1 MDSNKDEAMRCVHL
15 AEAALKSGD
24 KQRALKFIKIAQRLD
39 HNVPIFELLI
49 ACENLKSANST
60 CDAKEMISDYSGEQV
75 RLVRE
80 IRRNNSDCYSI
91 LGVDKSCSFEEIK
104 KAYKKLSLKVHPDKN
119 KAPGSEEAFKIVCNA
134 FKCLSNEESRS
145 HYDQVS
151 CRKANGFNY
160 DDEYARKS
168 RRRRTAASYDVF
180 DENFNP
186 DEISGSFY
194 YGTKNNVFQTRQV
207 HRAKTVPRR
216 QGEQMFYRD
225 VLFLIVLLQTLF
237 IFLSLLLFLFSSSE
251 PQYSIRKT
259 YAYHVPMLIEKHG
272 IEYFVKSS
280 DFDHQ
285 FPHGSDARHK
295 IEENVLKSYK
305 SLLRRNCHIELQRR
319 QRSRFSSLPHCDRL
333 QSLEAT

>member
-1 MDSNKDEAMRCVHL
+1 MDSNKDEAMRCVQM

-24 KQRALKFIKIAQRLD
+24 KQRALKFIKFAQRLN
-39 HNVPIFELLI
+39 HNVPIFELLT
-49 ACENLKSANST
+49 ACENLNNANST
-60 CDAKEMISDYSGEQV
+60 CDAKELPSDYSGEQV

-104 KAYKKLSLKVHPDKN
+104 RAYRKLSLKVHPDKN
-119 KAPGSEEAFKIVCNA
+119 KAPGAEEAFKIVCNA

-151 CRKANGFNY
+151 CRKAKGFNY
-160 DDEYARKS
+160 VDEYARKS
-168 RRRRTAASYDVF
+168 RRRRTAASYDIYDDNF
-180 DENFNP
+180 DS

-194 YGTKNNVFQTRQV
+194 YGTKNNVFQARQV
-207 HRAKTVPRR
+207 HRAKTVPQRR
-216 QGEQMFYRD
+216 GEQVFYKD
-225 VLFLIVLLQTLF
+225 VLFLIILLQILF

-259 YAYHVPMLIEKHG
+259 CTYRVPMVMEKHG
-272 IEYFVKSS
+272 VEYFVKSL
-280 DFDHQ
+280 DFDHR
-285 FPHGSDARHK
+285 FPQGSDARHK

-305 SLLRRNCHIELQRR
+305 SLLRRNCNIELQRH
-319 QRSRFSSLPHCDRL
+319 QMLRFSSLQHCARL
-333 QSLEAT
+333 QSLDAT